1 MSVEILSTAV
11 QMYKIAFENEG
22 HPIVWFDRPVDHIT
36 SLLVICGNNISI
48 LQHFQDITTL
58 TSVHDCL

>member
-22 HPIVWFDRPVDHIT
+22 HPIV
-36 SLLVICGNNISI
+36 
-48 LQHFQDITTL
+48 
-58 TSVHDCL
+58 